1 MPTGKK
7 NQFVKTTQAADK
19 GFEENDFETFAS
31 HPGRPPLTV
40 SFKTAGS
47 LIDRSSRTIK
57 RMVDRG
63 DLDDLPGY
71 NLVTYASLESWVKRC
86 RRSNSLPNP
95 ASTFSGAPEP

>member
-19 GFEENDFETFAS
+19 GFEENDLESFAS
-31 HPGRPPLTV
+31 NQGLPPLTV

-63 DLDDLPGY
+63 DLDDLPQERIPGY
-71 NLVTYASLESWVKRC
+71 LSTLQGYLLLASL
-86 RRSNSLPNP
+86 
-95 ASTFSGAPEP
+95 